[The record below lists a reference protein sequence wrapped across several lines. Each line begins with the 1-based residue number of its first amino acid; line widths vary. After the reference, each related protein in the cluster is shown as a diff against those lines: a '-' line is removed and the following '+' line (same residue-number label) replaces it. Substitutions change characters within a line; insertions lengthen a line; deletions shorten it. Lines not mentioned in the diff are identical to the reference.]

1 MPFLLWF
8 SDLALPDLQLP
19 RKMGA
24 PKMLSNGRHSRV
36 GAIIV
41 ARIGVL
47 RGRAV
52 DCHLHPHIMLE
63 TRVRN
68 KSYLLRCDPLRN
80 MELDSCG
87 TCYACRKNNNP
98 PFYGWSNVTP
108 AADVAM
114 CIHTTPPRNL
124 ALWLIARSSHEW
136 WSNAPPAGKARP
148 EFWHHRS
155 ALE

>member
-68 KSYLLRCDPLRN
+68 KSYFLRCDPLRN

-87 TCYACRKNNNP
+87 TAYACRTKQQPSLLRLEQCYSSCGCSHVHPHNTAP
-98 PFYGWSNVTP
+98 KPRTVVDRSL
-108 AADVAM
+108 VARM
-114 CIHTTPPRNL
+114 VEQCTTRRQGEAGVL
-124 ALWLIARSSHEW
+124 
-136 WSNAPPAGKARP
+136 APPLRP
-148 EFWHHRS
+148 
-155 ALE
+155 